1 VEIFGGRGYRK
12 GWRGRRGNRKI
23 TGLYFNY
30 NLKLIINKLLRTK
43 ASKDSNII
51 QIF

>member
-1 VEIFGGRGYRK
+1 MEIFGGRGYRK

-30 NLKLIINKLLRTK
+30 NFKFIINKLLRIK
-43 ASKDSNII
+43 VLKDSNII
-51 QIF
+51 